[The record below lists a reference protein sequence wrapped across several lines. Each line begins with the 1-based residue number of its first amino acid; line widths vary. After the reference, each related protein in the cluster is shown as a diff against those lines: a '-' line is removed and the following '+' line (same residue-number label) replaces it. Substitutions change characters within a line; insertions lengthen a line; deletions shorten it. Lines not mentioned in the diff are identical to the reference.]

1 MRTANIPRLTL
12 SLALALAL
20 ATGAAAQEPI
30 QEPAPSVEEEQ
41 QEEGQPA
48 DEESSEPTTD
58 ESEESGDAETAAPEE
73 PPVDPGPPKPVDAA
87 EFDFSI
93 EDEAGGGQLA
103 GWAGAMRGPIGEP
116 GEHALSGGFSVHF
129 RDYRAWG
136 DDLFYDQETEQ
147 IRANGSIVL
156 IRGNE
161 VLRGSRLELD
171 LKTETASIF
180 DVEGNLGADYFFTG
194 AAMHKLS
201 DERFTILDAQ
211 FTACEAEDGKVP
223 NWSFRAKKVDVN
235 ASGYAKTRG
244 VSFRAKKAPL
254 LYLPY
259 LLWPVKSSRV
269 SGFLMPKPGFST
281 RRGPSLGVAYFWAIN
296 RSYDATFNVD
306 LYAGAPVGAENA
318 FSEKPFWGLGTEFR
332 YRPGEETEGI
342 FDGYLIDDTER
353 GVKRWRVRWNH
364 QSQRLP
370 GGFRGVVRL
379 EDVSDFD
386 FFRDFER
393 TVARHTRRHLYSNAF
408 ITRNWGNQSL
418 NVKFDQRKTFF
429 SAKRMIQLRQ
439 LPEIEYKLRSTRL
452 GRTPLYFQL
461 KSSLHY
467 LDVNR
472 SARRQ
477 GRYGRANLSPEINV
491 PVPVTSWLKLS
502 LSAGG
507 QMTWYSD
514 SMFTASERRTTM
526 TDTDFRGQDLLRL
539 IPTASAEI
547 VGPGVSRIFELG
559 KGGRFSRMKHLIE
572 PRIVYSYVDSFED
585 RVRIP
590 LFDEIDS
597 LRGRNFARISLFN
610 RLLVK
615 PADEE
620 SGGAFEIFML
630 EVFKS
635 VSLGEEQPLYS
646 LANLSL
652 ANQNN
657 PLGALM
663 RFSPSRRTAVRLDV
677 RYDPKF
683 SQIAW
688 TSLSSSL
695 GISRTSSIGVRW
707 AVRRNPE
714 RGETRRHHAQL
725 SLGLDLIPRKLRL
738 SSMVSYDIQ
747 RRLLQIQRHILN
759 FQGSCCSVRLEMA
772 DFRSTRRQDTQY
784 RLLVTLKSVGSFF
797 DITGGQSETL

>member
-1 MRTANIPRLTL
+1 MRTADISRLTL
-12 SLALALAL
+12 ALAFSLALAA
-20 ATGAAAQEPI
+20 GAAAQEPV
-30 QEPAPSVEEEQ
+30 QEPAPAAEEEEQ
-41 QEEGQPA
+41 LDEAQPA
-48 DEESSEPTTD
+48 GEESSEPTT
-58 ESEESGDAETAAPEE
+58 AEPAAAEE
-73 PPVDPGPPKPVDAA
+73 PPDPGPPMPADSS
-87 EFDFSI
+87 EFTFSI
-93 EDEAGGGQLA
+93 DDESGGGQLV
-103 GWAGAMRGPIGEP
+103 GWAGSMQGPIGEP
-116 GEHALSGGFSVHF
+116 GEHALSGGFSVQF

-147 IRANGSIVL
+147 IRAEGSIVF

-171 LKTETASIF
+171 LATETASIF
-180 DVEGNLGADYFFTG
+180 EVEGNLGTDYFFTG
-194 AAMHKLS
+194 AAVHKLS
-201 DERFTILDAQ
+201 EERFTILDAQ

-223 NWSFRAKKVDVN
+223 NWSFRARKVDVN

-281 RRGPSLGVAYFWAIN
+281 RRGPSLGIAYFWAIN

-306 LYAGAPVGAENA
+306 LYAGAPAGAENA
-318 FSEKPFWGLGTEFR
+318 FSERPFWGLGTEFR
-332 YRPGEETEGI
+332 YRPSEETEGV
-342 FDGYLIDDTER
+342 FDGYVIDDTEQ
-353 GVKRWRVRWNH
+353 GVKRWRMRWTH
-364 QSQRLP
+364 LSEQLP

-429 SAKRMIQLRQ
+429 SAERITQMRQ

-452 GRTPLYFQL
+452 GQTPLFFQL

-467 LDVNR
+467 LDVYR

-477 GRYGRANLSPEINV
+477 GRYGRADLSPQISV
-491 PVPVTSWLKLS
+491 PVPVASWLSLS

-507 QMTWYSD
+507 QMTWYGN
-514 SMFTASERRTTM
+514 SMFTASERRTTT

-547 VGPGVSRIFELG
+547 VGPGISRIFDLRE
-559 KGGRFSRMKHLIE
+559 GGRFSRMKHLIE
-572 PRIVYSYVDSFED
+572 PRIAYSYLDSFED
-585 RVRIP
+585 RVRVP
-590 LFDEIDS
+590 LFDEIDT

-610 RLLVK
+610 RLMVK

-620 SGGAFEIFML
+620 SGSAFEIFSL
-630 EVFKS
+630 EIFKNLP
-635 VSLGEEQPLYS
+635 LGDEQPLYDLPGRS
-646 LANLSL
+646 LYNLD
-652 ANQNN
+652 N
-657 PLGALM
+657 PIGALV
-663 RFSPSRRTAVRLDV
+663 RFNPSRRTAARFDV
-677 RYDPKF
+677 RYDPEF

-688 TSLSSSL
+688 ASLSSTL
-695 GISRTSSIGVRW
+695 GISRTSSVGVRW
-707 AVRRNPE
+707 AVRRNAE
-714 RGETRRHHAQL
+714 LRETRRQNAQL
-725 SLGLDLIPRKLRL
+725 SLGLDLIPSKLRL
-738 SSMVSYDIQ
+738 NSMVSYDIQ

-759 FQGSCCSVRLEMA
+759 FRGRCCSVRLEMA

-797 DITGGQSETL
+797 DITGGESETL